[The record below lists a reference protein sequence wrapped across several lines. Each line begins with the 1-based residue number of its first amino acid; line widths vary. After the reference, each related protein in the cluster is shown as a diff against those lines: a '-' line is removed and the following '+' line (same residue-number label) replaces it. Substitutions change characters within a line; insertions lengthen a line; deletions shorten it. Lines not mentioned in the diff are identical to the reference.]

1 MPGGPVVESPSA
13 SAGDTGSIPGLGWCH
28 MAQSNQAHEPH
39 LLSPYATPTE
49 AWAPRA
55 CALQQWVAPSATGE
69 NSETAVKT
77 QSSHTHINNYFLK
90 IKMSSLPQWLK
101 MLPLLFTK
109 FQTYFFLSV
118 DIHSCTSIILILSM
132 EALKYVLIGDFM
144 QIWFVHL
151 NLRINLTQL
160 FKEVYCYR
168 FRENYH
174 LCNFKPSYPRARNVF
189 QQNTGNN
196 LIIHKLKSGCCLF

>member
-1 MPGGPVVESPSA
+1 MVESPSA
-13 SAGDTGSIPGLGWCH
+13 SAGDTDSIPGLGWCH

-55 CALQQWVAPSATGE
+55 CALQQRVAPSATGE

-144 QIWFVHL
+144 QIWFSIWTWGSTLPNSLKKFIVTDLGRTTIFVIL
-151 NLRINLTQL
+151 NHPIQEQEMSFNKILETI
-160 FKEVYCYR
+160 
-168 FRENYH
+168 
-174 LCNFKPSYPRARNVF
+174 
-189 QQNTGNN
+189 
-196 LIIHKLKSGCCLF
+196 